1 MNPFTTCFKFKS
13 DHQPTRKY
21 QFFNSFQHL
30 ESILKDPTLGPA
42 THDPYLDDKP
52 IIKIYPA
59 MMALSA
65 KPETKK
71 PTKII
76 RILVL
81 PFKME
86 QQLGEVVGLV
96 TDPIV

>member
-13 DHQPTRKY
+13 DRQPTRKY

-65 KPETKK
+65 KPETNKDYQDSS
-71 PTKII
+71 PPLQDGTATW
-76 RILVL
+76 RGCR
-81 PFKME
+81 
-86 QQLGEVVGLV
+86 LG
-96 TDPIV
+96 D